1 MDTLPQSKNKSVK
14 FVCSALDFRYLRLS
28 PKIGYAEAPPPQ
40 QTRTSSVC
48 VRLNR
53 GFGCGSVKA
62 VQAEYRK
69 KQSLFS
75 HAEAQPAFDANQ
87 CNQTSLLPLLSPIA
101 IIDCADNRLHRNP
114 YTSAESVDFFSQ
126 IFLTLSCAT
135 HLLTKNK

>member
-14 FVCSALDFRYLRLS
+14 LVCSALDFRYLRLS

-87 CNQTSLLPLLSPIA
+87 CNQVCCHYSHLSLSLTAPIIGYTETPTHRQNLLI
-101 IIDCADNRLHRNP
+101 
-114 YTSAESVDFFSQ
+114 FFTNLLN
-126 IFLTLSCAT
+126 FVMCH